1 MHRELGQ
8 HLVNRRSKR
17 QAHSYRADLST
28 NLGPDFFHDIGGR
41 MYPLDPELPI
51 FFPQDE
57 LESHRLDHQHLAL
70 KFCIGSNYVGPVAL
84 HLQHDP
90 QGPRK
95 RVLDVGT
102 QQGSWVQEMA
112 TEFPRAEFVSLDVS
126 PMAAHIP
133 PLIREL
139 HRVLKPGGLFLSGE
153 LENEAYGAADPDKPL
168 GDAVPRLSRGLR
180 LLREALAAQGVMH
193 DAGRRLPGMLADP
206 ELFVPKPASS
216 FAYSMES
223 DSESSSGR
231 SFSSVASSSYCT
243 PSIPPRSSAA
253 SDNFTP
259 LPPAFINI
267 TARTFPVPAT
277 PWPNYLSSPALHQ
290 SGRQS
295 TLTLR
300 KGWPSLVPLLTT
312 CVGLSADDAHEIAH
326 GALADYFIDPALQ
339 LVTNYH
345 TVWAIKA

>member
-1 MHRELGQ
+1 M
-8 HLVNRRSKR
+8 VTPRRPSQEDAR
-17 QAHSYRADLST
+17 PIVFEDSETVVYFVPATSEPTPLPGYDTDSDASSICTMNSASTLST
-28 NLGPDFFHDIGGR
+28 EGARDFFHDIGGR

-70 KFCIGSNYVGPVAL
+70 KFCIGRNYVGPVIQ

-112 TEFPRAEFVSLDVS
+112 TEFPDAEFVSLDVS

-133 PLIREL
+133 RENIAFEVYDLYAGLAESDASFDVVHIRHMAFKVANYPALIREL

-153 LENEAYGAADPDKPL
+153 LENEAYGAADPDTPL

-180 LLREALAAQGVMH
+180 LVREALAAQGVMH
-193 DAGRRLPGMLADP
+193 DAGRRLAAMLADP
-206 ELFVPKPASS
+206 ELFVPKSAPL

-223 DSESSSGR
+223 DTESSSGR
-231 SFSSVASSSYCT
+231 SFSSIASSSYYA
-243 PSIPPRSSAA
+243 PSVRSDTSR
-253 SDNFTP
+253 P
-259 LPPAFINI
+259 LPPAF
-267 TARTFPVPAT
+267 
-277 PWPNYLSSPALHQ
+277 
-290 SGRQS
+290 
-295 TLTLR
+295 
-300 KGWPSLVPLLTT
+300 
-312 CVGLSADDAHEIAH
+312 
-326 GALADYFIDPALQ
+326 
-339 LVTNYH
+339 
-345 TVWAIKA
+345 

>member
-1 MHRELGQ
+1 
-8 HLVNRRSKR
+8 
-17 QAHSYRADLST
+17 
-28 NLGPDFFHDIGGR
+28 

-70 KFCIGSNYVGPVAL
+70 KLCIGTNYIGPVAS

-90 QGPRK
+90 HGPRK

-112 TEFPRAEFVSLDVS
+112 TEFPHVEFVSLDVS

-133 PLIREL
+133 RENIAFEVYDLYAGLAEPDASFDMVHIRHMAFKVANYPALIREL

-180 LLREALAAQGVMH
+180 LLREALTAQGVMH
-193 DAGRRLPGMLADP
+193 DAGRRLPDMLANP
-206 ELFVPKPASS
+206 ELFVPKSASS

-231 SFSSVASSSYCT
+231 SFSSIASSSYYT
-243 PSIPPRSSAA
+243 PSMSQRSATSTSLQLA
-253 SDNFTP
+253 FT
-259 LPPAFINI
+259 NI
-267 TARTFPVPAT
+267 TPRTFPVPAT
-277 PWPNYLSSPALHQ
+277 PWPNYLSSPMLHQ

-295 TLTLR
+295 TFALR

-312 CVGLSADDAHEIAH
+312 CVGLSADDAHEIAQ
-326 GALADYFIDPALQ
+326 GALADYFIDPTLQ

-345 TVWAIKA
+345 MVWAIKA